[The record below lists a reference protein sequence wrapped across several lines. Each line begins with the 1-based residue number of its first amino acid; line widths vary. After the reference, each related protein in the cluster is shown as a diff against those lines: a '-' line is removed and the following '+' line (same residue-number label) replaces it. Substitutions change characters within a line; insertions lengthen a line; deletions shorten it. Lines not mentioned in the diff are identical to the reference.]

1 MLRESNNIH
10 AHTKSFRENVARGN
24 QSKSQHLLSKVSKKS
39 PALEINHPVPTIV
52 PSTPAPQLKVPSKK
66 NRKAVNT
73 KQSFRKVG
81 KFADGDNKSQ
91 TRAHSAKQNSKRV
104 SQAPLRTKAT
114 TVSMDNN
121 ESAKPTDIPEE
132 KEIGE
137 DPTTSADG
145 LTQRTE
151 SPHGSKTCIT

>member
-1 MLRESNNIH
+1 MLRKSNNIH
-10 AHTKSFRENVARGN
+10 AHTNSIGVNVAGGN
-24 QSKSQHLLSKVSKKS
+24 QLKSQPLLSNVSNKS
-39 PALEINHPVPTIV
+39 PPLEINHPVPNIV
-52 PSTPAPQLKVPSKK
+52 PSTPAPQQEVPSKK

-73 KQSFRKVG
+73 KQRFRKEG
-81 KFADGDNKSQ
+81 KFANGNNKSQ
-91 TRAHSAKQNSKRV
+91 TRAHSVKQNSKRV
-104 SQAPLRTKAT
+104 TNAPLRTKTT

-132 KEIGE
+132 REIGE